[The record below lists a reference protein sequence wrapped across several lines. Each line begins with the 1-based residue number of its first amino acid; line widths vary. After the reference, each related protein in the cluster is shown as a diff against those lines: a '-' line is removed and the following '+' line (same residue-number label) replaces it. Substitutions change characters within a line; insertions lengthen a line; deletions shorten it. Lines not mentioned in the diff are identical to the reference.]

1 MRESRPFS
9 SWNGWISKKP
19 TFQIA
24 MRMSGCNLSAIRAAS
39 TRLRIVPVRDRSTRP
54 RIVPVRDR
62 PRFARLRIVPV
73 RDWRELCLSAI
84 GQPGPE
90 LCLSTI
96 RPTNARLR
104 IVPVRDRPWPR
115 LPQQSAC
122 HQLPR
127 LDTHAVLDGATQETR
142 EFLGCGGMTKFLR
155 GRRGGLASLI
165 RAAVCV
171 VGASG
176 IVGAHDPRVATV
188 EQSIDA
194 SRAINVRNRTHISK
208 CNIMHVFVKNCEI
221 ASILRLY

>member
-62 PRFARLRIVPV
+62 PRF
-73 RDWRELCLSAI
+73 
-84 GQPGPE
+84 
-90 LCLSTI
+90 
-96 RPTNARLR
+96 ARLR

-208 CNIMHVFVKNCEI
+208 CNIMHVFVNNCEI
-221 ASILRLY
+221 ASILRLD

>member
-1 MRESRPFS
+1 MRESRPFP

-62 PRFARLRIVPV
+62 PRF
-73 RDWRELCLSAI
+73 
-84 GQPGPE
+84 
-90 LCLSTI
+90 
-96 RPTNARLR
+96 ARLR

-208 CNIMHVFVKNCEI
+208 CNIMHVFVNNCEI
-221 ASILRLY
+221 TSILRLD